1 MDVLK
6 FDTAA
11 LASQVALQ
19 SEEVICPICQVRGF
33 FCIECSFSGFENV
46 CC

>member
-6 FDTAA
+6 YDTAA

-19 SEEVICPICQVRGF
+19 SEEVICPICQVRY
-33 FCIECSFSGFENV
+33 FCFLSVTAVNRYVTI
-46 CC
+46 